1 MFADHF
7 PHLQHSIEILDSS
20 GLTFPARVIA
30 AGDGTRLEA
39 KSRRATTEGPSSG
52 ENVKGGRRDKKA
64 SGYTG
69 QVIIVQRAAAAGSE
83 EHSAGGAPSSDG
95 QPVHPGGH
103 ESHEGVRRGRQGNV
117 SQGQRRTARP
127 ASHPCVERSTGR
139 RNAKLGRSTEGQ
151 SGSYASASEF
161 ADGSQGVREANTRS
175 WGGRLFTPRSS
186 TLESR
191 RTSRRRLKRLEINI
205 VDKSPSDEAW
215 QIIREDL
222 KRDKEVRE
230 LPGVAPA
237 GDLERQLQRF
247 LDEVNGTTG
256 SR

>member
-1 MFADHF
+1 MCSSIFSSIASAKNHLRFALLRGYCPADRALLQIEVAPCFDVCCPICEKVCADHSAYHWHVRSHF

-95 QPVHPGGH
+95 QPGGH

-117 SQGQRRTARP
+117 SQGQRRTASLTSMCGTLYW
-127 ASHPCVERSTGR
+127 ASQC
-139 RNAKLGRSTEGQ
+139 
-151 SGSYASASEF
+151 
-161 ADGSQGVREANTRS
+161 
-175 WGGRLFTPRSS
+175 
-186 TLESR
+186 
-191 RTSRRRLKRLEINI
+191 
-205 VDKSPSDEAW
+205 EAW
-215 QIIREDL
+215 KIDRRPIRIL
-222 KRDKEVRE
+222 RFSFRVR
-230 LPGVAPA
+230 
-237 GDLERQLQRF
+237 
-247 LDEVNGTTG
+247 
-256 SR
+256 